1 MGVQMRPKLTFA
13 NVVSVIAL
21 FVALGGTG
29 LAASQLG
36 KNSVGPKQLK
46 KNAVTTAKIKNE
58 AVTGAKVKKGT
69 LTGTQIN
76 VSTLGMVPSAANAQ
90 ALGGQSANQISEA
103 ARVRCPSG
111 TIPSAGVCV
120 EAAER
125 KPPTILIEAMLECAK
140 SNRRLPSLGDLITF
154 DIQNFSEPP
163 NPEWVEPE
171 YVNAGHIE
179 ANVVSASAPNNVTI
193 AAQDTFTN
201 HRYRC
206 VATAT
211 N

>member
-1 MGVQMRPKLTFA
+1 MRDRITSAHVLALIAIVLAVGGNAFA
-13 NVVSVIAL
+13 
-21 FVALGGTG
+21 FT
-29 LAASQLG
+29 LG
-36 KNSVGPKQLK
+36 KNSVGTKQLK
-46 KNAVTTAKIKNE
+46 KNAVTTAKIKKE
-58 AVTGAKVKKGT
+58 AVTAAKVKKGT

-76 VSTLGMVPSAANAQ
+76 ASTLGTVPNAANAQ
-90 ALGGQSANQISEA
+90 ALGGQSASQISEA

-111 TIPSAGVCV
+111 TIPSAGVCF

-125 KPPTILIEAMLECAK
+125 KPPTNLLEAMVECAK

-163 NPEWVEPE
+163 NPEWVEPQYLNGAKTE
-171 YVNAGHIE
+171 GNI
-179 ANVVSASAPNNVTI
+179 VSAWAPNNLTV
-193 AAQDTFTN
+193 ASQEASTN

-206 VATAT
+206 VAASS